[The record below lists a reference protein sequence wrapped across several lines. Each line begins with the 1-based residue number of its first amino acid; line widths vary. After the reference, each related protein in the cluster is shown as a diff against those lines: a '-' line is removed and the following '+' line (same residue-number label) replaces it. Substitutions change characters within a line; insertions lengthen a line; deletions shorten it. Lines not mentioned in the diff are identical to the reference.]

1 MADGLRVRRVAI
13 VLNRCSGAQEG
24 DTRRD
29 EIAAAFARH
38 GSMILDFIDVADS
51 RAISAL
57 GRPADGT
64 EPDVVV
70 AAGGD
75 GTINTVANALAGTGR
90 PMGIF
95 PFGTFNYVARRYG
108 LPDELEAAIDTV
120 VAGRTITIAAGEVAG
135 RLFLNNCSF
144 GLYTSIIDARERH
157 ERMFGRS
164 RMVAALSGILTVV
177 GQHRRPRV
185 RVEHAAGRWHL
196 RASMVFIGANPLQLD
211 ELAPEIADQVDS
223 GALAIV
229 VVRAIDA
236 WRLIKFAWRALFGA
250 VLDAPEIEAVAVQS
264 ATVSLRRRRMR
275 VVVDGELIIVPV
287 PFEVKV
293 RPDVLCL
300 RAPAISPASSS
311 PPDR

>member
-51 RAISAL
+51 RALAAL

-64 EPDVVV
+64 GPDVVV

-75 GTINTVANALAGTGR
+75 GTINTVANALAGTRR
-90 PMGIF
+90 PMGIL

-120 VAGRTITIAAGEVAG
+120 VLGRTITINAGEVAG
-135 RLFLNNCSF
+135 RLFLNNCSL

-157 ERMFGRS
+157 ERMFGRT
-164 RMVAALSGILTVV
+164 RTVAALSGILTVLS
-177 GQHRRPRV
+177 GHRRPRV
-185 RVEHAAGRWHL
+185 RIDHAAGRWHL
-196 RASMVFIGANPLQLD
+196 RTSMVFIGANPLQLD

-250 VLDAPEIEAVAVQS
+250 VLDAPEIEAIAVQS

-300 RAPAISPASSS
+300 RAPAISSASSS
-311 PPDR
+311 PADR